1 MSTHFMQSRLLHLWI
16 TANGQLGLTK
26 SGPPRCRLN
35 IKSAKTFADCF
46 QKIFSQPN
54 FLTRVSDHEG
64 VTRGGGVETM
74 NAYAPL
80 DCPTNQVRTE
90 FQIASTPAPTPNPRL
105 TLFLTMNAEKYSD
118 GHFLEAV
125 FNFLGAFSQF
135 GMYIKLVSVNLLLF
149 LGTLFLS
156 TVCWRDY
163 QKSIFARIIVS
174 RILIL
179 ARLFSLPS
187 NLTES

>member
-125 FNFLGAFSQF
+125 FNFWEHFL
-135 GMYIKLVSVNLLLF
+135 NLECISNLF
-149 LGTLFLS
+149 PWICSFFWGLYF
-156 TVCWRDY
+156 Y
-163 QKSIFARIIVS
+163 QLCAEEITKKV
-174 RILIL
+174 
-179 ARLFSLPS
+179 FSL
-187 NLTES
+187 E